1 GVPCVATAAAWSRA
15 RVALQDRD
23 EQGDRSRQ
31 AREAIRS
38 PRRSAARGAGARW
51 RIARGSRDCGEGAA
65 DGTARRVRAAQGAGT
80 VVHGGIG
87 RARVQRGRGQVARG
101 GSDEESEGGDAMS
114 ELDVVV
120 ADARERLV
128 RRARRE
134 GLETVGYRVVDSPLG
149 PLWVAVGPRGLLN
162 IHYGAE
168 PSPLELRR
176 IVRAYGPG
184 VLPDAR
190 RVDDVARELDQYW
203 SGKRRAFDITVDLSP
218 LTPFQRKVLAVTA
231 RVPYGQLITYAKVA
245 HNAGNDRAYRAA
257 AGAIGDN
264 PIPIVVPCH
273 RVVASDGTL
282 GGYAGGLDAKR
293 RLLQLERGAVP
304 PGGWPPAHL
313 SRT

>member
-1 GVPCVATAAAWSRA
+1 MNELGPIVA
-15 RVALQDRD
+15 
-23 EQGDRSRQ
+23 E
-31 AREAIRS
+31 
-38 PRRSAARGAGARW
+38 
-51 RIARGSRDCGEGAA
+51 
-65 DGTARRVRAAQGAGT
+65 
-80 VVHGGIG
+80 
-87 RARVQRGRGQVARG
+87 
-101 GSDEESEGGDAMS
+101 
-114 ELDVVV
+114 
-120 ADARERLV
+120 ARERLV
-128 RRARRE
+128 QRARRE
-134 GLETVGYRVVDSPLG
+134 GLETVGYRIVDSPLG
-149 PLWVAVGPRGLLN
+149 PLWIAVGPRGLLN

-168 PSPLELRR
+168 PSSLELRR

-203 SGKRRAFDITVDLSP
+203 SGRRRTFDVAVDLSP

-231 RVPYGQLITYAKVA
+231 RVPYGELITYAKVA
-245 HNAGNDRAYRAA
+245 HKTGNDRAYRAA

-293 RLLQLERGAVP
+293 RLLQLERGTVP

>member
-1 GVPCVATAAAWSRA
+1 MTELG
-15 RVALQDRD
+15 
-23 EQGDRSRQ
+23 
-31 AREAIRS
+31 AI
-38 PRRSAARGAGARW
+38 
-51 RIARGSRDCGEGAA
+51 
-65 DGTARRVRAAQGAGT
+65 
-80 VVHGGIG
+80 
-87 RARVQRGRGQVARG
+87 
-101 GSDEESEGGDAMS
+101 
-114 ELDVVV
+114 V

-128 RRARRE
+128 ARARRE
-134 GLETVGYRVVDSPLG
+134 GLETVGYRIVDSPLG

-176 IVRAYGPG
+176 IVRSYGPG
-184 VLPDAR
+184 VLPDAG
-190 RVDDVARELDQYW
+190 RVDDVARELDEYFN
-203 SGKRRAFDITVDLSP
+203 GKRRAFDLTVDLSP
-218 LTPFQRKVLAVTA
+218 LTSFQRKVLTVTA
-231 RVPYGQLITYAKVA
+231 RVPYGELITYAKVA
-245 HNAGNDRAYRAA
+245 HNTGNDRAYRAA

-313 SRT
+313 SRG